1 VSIPVRNIYYL
12 LLYSWGHIQPGV
24 MQAVGRDESPDLP
37 NLLAKILLDGVQQI
51 LRRGL
56 DRGYVT
62 ETEDTRSPR
71 GKILLN
77 EIVKRQ
83 TLLRGAAV
91 CEFDEL
97 TSDILH
103 NRILKRTLLKLAASS
118 DVKRHLR
125 RDLAGSAKRMPQV
138 KTVPL
143 NAGIFHRVQLS
154 RNTAQYAFL
163 MRVCELI
170 FHTQIPDEKGTGGR
184 FHDLF
189 DDETR
194 MAHIFED
201 FLRNFYRMELDG
213 FTSGAEIMPWAAK
226 SSSDEDM
233 ALLPVMKT
241 DITLRGRNRTIIADA
256 KYYKEALAGGRYSSK
271 LRSAHLYQLST
282 YLAHE
287 ALRAPETVLSGMLI
301 YPAVGQRMRHQYDLL
316 GHSVMI
322 ASVDLSAEWPEI
334 HDELLGLVS
343 T

>member
-1 VSIPVRNIYYL
+1 MSIPIRNIYYL

-24 MQAVGRDESPDLP
+24 LQAVGKDESPDLP
-37 NLLAKILLDGVQQI
+37 NLLAKILLDGVHQI

-62 ETEDTRSPR
+62 EIEDTRSPR

-83 TLLRGAAV
+83 TLLRGVAV

-97 TSDILH
+97 TPDILH
-103 NRILKRTLLKLAASS
+103 NRILKKTLIK
-118 DVKRHLR
+118 
-125 RDLAGSAKRMPQV
+125 LAGSADVKRSLQRDLAATAKRMPLVNPAQL
-138 KTVPL
+138 T
-143 NAGIFHRVQLS
+143 AGVFHRVQLS

-170 FHTQIPDEKGTGGR
+170 FHTQMPDDKGNSGR
-184 FHDLF
+184 FHNLL
-189 DDETR
+189 DDEAR
-194 MAHIFED
+194 MARIFED

-213 FTSGAEIMPWAAK
+213 FTSGAEIMPWAA
-226 SSSDEDM
+226 SSQSDGDM

-241 DITLRGRNRTIIADA
+241 DITLRGEKRTIIADA
-256 KYYKEALAGGRYSSK
+256 KYYKEALAGGRYGSK

-287 ALRAPETVLSGMLI
+287 ALRDPGADLSGMLI
-301 YPAVGQRMRHQYDLL
+301 YPAIGRQLRHEYDLL
-316 GHSVMI
+316 GRSVMI
-322 ASVDLSAEWPEI
+322 ASVDLSAEWSEI
-334 HDELLGLVS
+334 HDELLGLVRR
-343 T
+343 